1 MDQAILA
8 VRWRGGAGE
17 GVRALA
23 CVVVTVTSGSSS
35 PGLQEENRVVVI
47 RFGHDYD
54 EQCMQMD
61 EVTGVGGVEHS
72 ACAAA
77 TPSSTCNSSAVLQ
90 AHSSPTYLSTQI
102 LASTAEKMKNFAVI
116 YLVDISEV
124 PDFNAMYELYDPCTV
139 MFFFR
144 NKVR

>member
-1 MDQAILA
+1 MLGVWNIWPARLQLLA
-8 VRWRGGAGE
+8 PR
-17 GVRALA
+17 
-23 CVVVTVTSGSSS
+23 
-35 PGLQEENRVVVI
+35 P
-47 RFGHDYD
+47 
-54 EQCMQMD
+54 
-61 EVTGVGGVEHS
+61 
-72 ACAAA
+72 A
-77 TPSSTCNSSAVLQ
+77 TIVPFPLRLQ
-90 AHSSPTYLSTQI
+90 AHSSPTHLSTQI